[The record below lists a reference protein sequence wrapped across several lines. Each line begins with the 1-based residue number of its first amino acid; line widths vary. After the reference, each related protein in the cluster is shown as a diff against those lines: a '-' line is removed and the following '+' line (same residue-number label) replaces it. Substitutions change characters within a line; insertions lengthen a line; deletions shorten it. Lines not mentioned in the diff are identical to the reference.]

1 MGLLTCV
8 IVQTAA
14 PPKRSIPAVT
24 VCVLAVTAVV
34 NAIQAIW
41 APVLPALERTPGML
55 ARGQWWRLVTPLFV
69 HGRWWD
75 VFLNFS
81 AIAVLGA
88 LAEKFFGRRNWLLL
102 YFPAGVVGEVAGTF
116 WKPMG
121 AGNSVAGC
129 GLLGALAAWLMCR
142 NTLPGR
148 FGGILILAGA
158 AVLTFFRDIHG
169 LPIFAGAGIAA
180 AMLVARLEH

>member
-1 MGLLTCV
+1 MGLLTRV
-8 IVQTAA
+8 VVQTAA

-55 ARGQWWRLVTPLFV
+55 ARGQWWRLVTLLFV
-69 HGRWWD
+69 HGRWWE

-81 AIAVLGA
+81 AIAVLGT

-116 WKPMG
+116 WKPVG

-129 GLLGALAAWLMCR
+129 GLLGALAAW
-142 NTLPGR
+142 

-169 LPIFAGAGIAA
+169 LPIFPGAGIAA